1 MTYSRRAML
10 RMAAAVPLLP
20 GAVTA
25 RDQVALNTIWLAW
38 PDEQIVP
45 QFNLVAKENPDIKV
59 DLETYPFSE
68 LFQIIDVRLQPRQ
81 PTPDIFLADTP
92 LTAYYAARGHLQ
104 PIEPMIGSELVQ
116 RYSKAA
122 VDAGSVDGD
131 LMSLPL
137 YTASIVLYINK
148 EMFEAAG
155 VELPSDKVEDRW
167 TWEETLEVA
176 KKLSKPDEGIWGL
189 VFEQTDR
196 VFQLLP
202 LSQSNGGQVISDDGL
217 TTSGYIDG
225 AASVEAIEWYQ
236 SLYTDHQVSPPGVF
250 DLNLARE
257 LFFTGKAAMFL
268 GLDGV
273 SKLLAA
279 RPEIDWMATAH
290 PYFEGGMPVTPT
302 GSWHIGA
309 NPRSEHPEAQAAF
322 LRTFAS
328 PRMSQMLAEGRGS
341 PPVMDVVWEAM
352 ADQLSDPM
360 WDIMRHELGNT
371 AVPRPATPGF
381 REYEDILRLAFRE
394 IIGGADVRTQLSKA
408 AEGIDARMA
417 KYR

>member
-1 MTYSRRAML
+1 M
-10 RMAAAVPLLP
+10 
-20 GAVTA
+20 
-25 RDQVALNTIWLAW
+25 
-38 PDEQIVP
+38 
-45 QFNLVAKENPDIKV
+45 

-104 PIEPMIGSELVQ
+104 PIEPMIGSELVE

-371 AVPRPATPGF
+371 AVPRPTTPGF
-381 REYEDILRLAFRE
+381 REYEDTLRLAFRE

-408 AEGIDARMA
+408 AEGIDARMV